1 MKHGYNFDR
10 GVETGRFVN
19 LSAWSWRGEGGRGQK
34 ERKDKRNIC
43 AKRLGGREPSGNDF
57 EGLVTLQEVGEND

>member
-34 ERKDKRNIC
+34 ERKDKAEHLCKAIGWQRT
-43 AKRLGGREPSGNDF
+43 EW
-57 EGLVTLQEVGEND
+57 E